1 MNDPAPQTSKTRQRR
16 DRAPPSSG
24 GRRRP
29 SARASLK
36 LPPLRQRWRKV
47 VFAALLV
54 LLLGPPTILLAF
66 RYVPPPVTPLMI
78 IRLFEGEGL
87 RKSWTSLRRMPPSVV
102 QAAIASEDNRFC
114 THSGFDWNS
123 INAAIEDWRAGG
135 RLRGGSTISMQTA
148 KNLFLWPG
156 RSWVR
161 KVLEAWL
168 TVQLELLWD
177 KRRIMEVYLNV
188 AETGPGIY
196 GVAAAAE
203 AHFGKDVADLS
214 AREAALI
221 IAVLPSPRSWSAAKP
236 GPYTQG
242 RARTI
247 QARIRQLGPLLDCVR
262 GE

>member
-1 MNDPAPQTSKTRQRR
+1 M
-16 DRAPPSSG
+16 
-24 GRRRP
+24 
-29 SARASLK
+29 K
-36 LPPLRQRWRKV
+36 LPFLRQRLRKI
-47 VFAALLV
+47 V
-54 LLLGPPTILLAF
+54 LATLMVLFLGPPVILLIF

-87 RKSWTSLRRMPPSVV
+87 QKDWTPLRRMPPTVP

-114 THSGFDWNS
+114 THSGFDWDS

-156 RSWVR
+156 RSWLR
-161 KVLEAWL
+161 KGLEAWL
-168 TVQLELLWD
+168 TVQLEMLWD

-196 GVAAAAE
+196 GVAAAAQ
-203 AHFGKDVADLS
+203 AHFGKDLAELS
-214 AREAALI
+214 TREVALI
-221 IAVLPSPRSWSAAKP
+221 IAVLPSPRSWSVAKP

-247 QARIRQLGPLLDCVR
+247 QARIGQLGPLLDCVR
-262 GE
+262 EE